1 MRAQLLDLA
10 RRMAR
15 AIRAALDSRAALG
28 DDIAPRLR
36 ELLPPLRL
44 WGLAVVL
51 ASWELSRTERNRAA
65 LSAVLSGSGVPSFWG
80 QLDLFAGQLAP
91 LVQAS
96 RDATTPEET
105 AEAALRFLEAVR
117 AVGPPLV
124 RQVVQSRAFRVA
136 AEVIGRDLP
145 ETEEQPPK
153 KPAMTANKPTT
164 ARESSKPPASNVE
177 PSPDWRPGS
186 PLAEREE
193 TATAYLIFLGWPRA
207 DVERFLGGK
216 R

>member
-1 MRAQLLDLA
+1 
-10 RRMAR
+10 MAR

-51 ASWELSRTERNRAA
+51 ASWELSRAERNRAA

-91 LVQAS
+91 FVQAS
-96 RDATTPEET
+96 RDATSPEEAT
-105 AEAALRFLEAVR
+105 EAALRFLD
-117 AVGPPLV
+117 AVGAVGLPLV

-145 ETEEQPPK
+145 ETEKPP
-153 KPAMTANKPTT
+153 ARAATTASKATT
-164 ARESSKPPASNVE
+164 ARTTSQAEAPSVE

>member
-44 WGLAVVL
+44 WGLSVVL

-96 RDATTPEET
+96 RDATTPEEP
-105 AEAALRFLEAVR
+105 AEAALRVLDAVR
-117 AVGPPLV
+117 TVGLPLV

-145 ETEEQPPK
+145 ETEQPTK
-153 KPAMTANKPTT
+153 ASKPTT
-164 ARESSKPPASNVE
+164 ARESSKPPASNVEPSSVE

>member
-117 AVGPPLV
+117 AVGLPLV

-145 ETEEQPPK
+145 ETEKPP
-153 KPAMTANKPTT
+153 ARAATTASKATT
-164 ARESSKPPASNVE
+164 ARTTSQAEAPSVE

>member
-65 LSAVLSGSGVPSFWG
+65 LSTVLSGSGVPSFWG
-80 QLDLFAGQLAP
+80 QLDLFTGQLGP
-91 LVQAS
+91 FVQAS

-105 AEAALRFLEAVR
+105 IEAALRFLDAVR
-117 AVGPPLV
+117 AVGVPLV

-145 ETEEQPPK
+145 ES
-153 KPAMTANKPTT
+153 KPTT
-164 ARESSKPPASNVE
+164 TRESSNTPASNVE
-177 PSPDWRPGS
+177 QSSVERSSVEPSADWRPGS
-186 PLAEREE
+186 PLAEHEE

>member
-51 ASWELSRTERNRAA
+51 ASWELSRAERNRAA

-117 AVGPPLV
+117 AVGLPLV

-145 ETEEQPPK
+145 ETEQPTK
-153 KPAMTANKPTT
+153 ASKPTT
-164 ARESSKPPASNVE
+164 ARESSKPPASNVEPSSVE

>member
-1 MRAQLLDLA
+1 MKAQLLDLS

-28 DDIAPRLR
+28 DDIAQRLR
-36 ELLPPLRL
+36 DLLPPLRL

-51 ASWELSRTERNRAA
+51 ASWELSRAERNRAA

-91 LVQAS
+91 FVQAS
-96 RDATTPEET
+96 RDATSPEET
-105 AEAALRFLEAVR
+105 AEAALRFLDAVR
-117 AVGPPLV
+117 AVGLPIV

-136 AEVIGRDLP
+136 AEAIGRDLP
-145 ETEEQPPK
+145 EDEQ
-153 KPAMTANKPTT
+153 AAKPTPTKRAT
-164 ARESSKPPASNVE
+164 AQPLSVE

-193 TATAYLIFLGWPRA
+193 TATAYLIFLGWSRA
-207 DVERFLGGK
+207 EVEQFLGGK

>member
-51 ASWELSRTERNRAA
+51 ASWELSRTERNRAV

-117 AVGPPLV
+117 AVGLPLV
-124 RQVVQSRAFRVA
+124 RQVVQSSRQR
-136 AEVIGRDLP
+136 
-145 ETEEQPPK
+145 
-153 KPAMTANKPTT
+153 N
-164 ARESSKPPASNVE
+164 
-177 PSPDWRPGS
+177 
-186 PLAEREE
+186 
-193 TATAYLIFLGWPRA
+193 PR
-207 DVERFLGGK
+207 
-216 R
+216 

>member
-1 MRAQLLDLA
+1 M
-10 RRMAR
+10 
-15 AIRAALDSRAALG
+15 
-28 DDIAPRLR
+28 
-36 ELLPPLRL
+36 
-44 WGLAVVL
+44 GL
-51 ASWELSRTERNRAA
+51 
-65 LSAVLSGSGVPSFWG
+65 
-80 QLDLFAGQLAP
+80 
-91 LVQAS
+91 
-96 RDATTPEET
+96 
-105 AEAALRFLEAVR
+105 
-117 AVGPPLV
+117 PLV

-164 ARESSKPPASNVE
+164 PRDPSKVEASSVG

-186 PLAEREE
+186 PLAEREQ

>member
-117 AVGPPLV
+117 AVGLPLV

-145 ETEEQPPK
+145 ETEQPTK
-153 KPAMTANKPTT
+153 ASKPTT
-164 ARESSKPPASNVE
+164 ARESSKPPASNVEPSSVE

>member
-10 RRMAR
+10 RRIAR
-15 AIRAALDSRAALG
+15 AIRAALDSRAAVG
-28 DDIAPRLR
+28 DDIAFRLR

-51 ASWELSRTERNRAA
+51 ASWELSRDERNRAA
-65 LSAVLSGSGVPSFWG
+65 LSAELSGSGVPSFWG
-80 QLDLFAGQLAP
+80 QLDLFARQLAP
-91 LVQAS
+91 FIQAS

-105 AEAALRFLEAVR
+105 ADAVILFLEAVH
-117 AVGPPLV
+117 AVGLPLV
-124 RQVVQSRAFRVA
+124 RQVVQSRAFRTA

-145 ETEEQPPK
+145 ETEQPPK
-153 KPAMTANKPTT
+153 KTATTDSKPTT
-164 ARESSKPPASNVE
+164 ARTSSQAEAPSVE

-193 TATAYLIFLGWPRA
+193 TATAYMIFLGWPRA
-207 DVERFLGGK
+207 EVERFLGGK

>member
-1 MRAQLLDLA
+1 
-10 RRMAR
+10 MAR

-44 WGLAVVL
+44 WGLSVVL
-51 ASWELSRTERNRAA
+51 ASWELSRAERNRAA

-91 LVQAS
+91 FVQAS
-96 RDATTPEET
+96 RDATSPEET
-105 AEAALRFLEAVR
+105 TEATLRFLDAVR
-117 AVGPPLV
+117 AVGLPLV

-145 ETEEQPPK
+145 ETEKQP
-153 KPAMTANKPTT
+153 ARAATTASKATT
-164 ARESSKPPASNVE
+164 ARTTSQAEAPSVE

>member
-117 AVGPPLV
+117 AVGLPLV

-145 ETEEQPPK
+145 ETAEQPTK
-153 KPAMTANKPTT
+153 ASKPTT
-164 ARESSKPPASNVE
+164 ARESSKPPASNVEPSIVE

>member
-51 ASWELSRTERNRAA
+51 TSWELSRTERNRAA

-96 RDATTPEET
+96 RDAATPEET

-117 AVGPPLV
+117 AVGLPLV

-145 ETEEQPPK
+145 ETEQPPK

-164 ARESSKPPASNVE
+164 PRDPSKVEASSVG
-177 PSPDWRPGS
+177 PSPDWRPGGL
-186 PLAEREE
+186 LAEREE

>member
-1 MRAQLLDLA
+1 MRTQLLDLA
-10 RRMAR
+10 RRIAQ
-15 AIRAALDSRAALG
+15 AIRAATGSRAALG

-51 ASWELSRTERNRAA
+51 ASWELSRVERNRAA
-65 LSAVLSGSGVPSFWG
+65 LSVALSGSGVPSFWG

-91 LVQAS
+91 FVQAS

-105 AEAALRFLEAVR
+105 TEAALRFLDAVR
-117 AVGPPLV
+117 AVGLPLV
-124 RQVVQSRAFRVA
+124 RQVVQSRAFRSA

-145 ETEEQPPK
+145 ETDQALK
-153 KPAMTANKPTT
+153 TPATVVSKPTT
-164 ARESSKPPASNVE
+164 AQTSSKATPSSVE

-193 TATAYLIFLGWPRA
+193 TATVYLIFLGWPRA
-207 DVERFLGGK
+207 EVERFLGGK

>member
-51 ASWELSRTERNRAA
+51 ASWALSRAERNRAA

-91 LVQAS
+91 FVQAS
-96 RDATTPEET
+96 RDATSPEET
-105 AEAALRFLEAVR
+105 TEAALRFLDAVR
-117 AVGPPLV
+117 AVGLPLV

-145 ETEEQPPK
+145 ETEKQP
-153 KPAMTANKPTT
+153 ARAATTASKATT
-164 ARESSKPPASNVE
+164 ARTTSQAAAPSVE